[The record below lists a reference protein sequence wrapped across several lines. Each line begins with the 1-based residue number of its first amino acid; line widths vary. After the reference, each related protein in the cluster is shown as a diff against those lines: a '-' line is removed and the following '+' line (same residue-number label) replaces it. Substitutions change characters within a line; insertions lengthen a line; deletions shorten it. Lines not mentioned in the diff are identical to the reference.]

1 MNINQT
7 YETVGLDALRVH
19 PRNPNQGDVGAI
31 LTSIEDNGWF
41 GAVVAQRSTGYILA
55 GNHRFQAAKLD
66 GADEIPVIWL
76 DVDDRKA
83 TKILLADNR
92 LAELA
97 TRDQEA
103 LATLL
108 TELAHDDD
116 LSGTGYDGDD
126 LDTLLEELGSALSLS
141 DVPDDIDRPNKMEQ
155 AAELAEKWGVEEG
168 QVWNITSADGS
179 RVHRIVC
186 GSSMDADV
194 LERLIGGEAVDLV
207 FSDPPYGIDVVAVSS
222 TVGGGGALRFGGT
235 VGASAPVGGRSGSI
249 GAGSIVHSSLY
260 APVAG
265 DGDTEAARLF
275 YEAMAPRGCEFI
287 LWGGNYFTDFLP
299 ASRGWIVWDKEN
311 TGNFADVE
319 LAWCS
324 RDASARLYRW
334 LWNGLARKGDRT
346 TEGVTRMHPTQKPV
360 GLHVEILEA
369 WSREGAVV
377 VDGFLG
383 SGTTMLACELAG
395 RTCYG
400 VELSTSYVGVILDRM
415 SDLGCK
421 PELEQ

>member
-1 MNINQT
+1 MKIAQE
-7 YETVGLDALRVH
+7 YATVPVDSLKVH

-66 GADEIPVIWL
+66 GAEQIPVIWL
-76 DVDDRKA
+76 DVDDRAA

-92 LAELA
+92 LSELA
-97 TRDQEA
+97 SRDQEA

-116 LSGTGYDGDD
+116 LGGTGYDGDD

-186 GSSMDADV
+186 GSSTDADV
-194 LERLIGGEAVDLV
+194 LERLIDGQAVDLV
-207 FSDPPYGIDVVAVSS
+207 LSDPPYGIDVVASS
-222 TVGGGGALRFGGT
+222 GVLSEAGY
-235 VGASAPVGGRSGSI
+235 ASI
-249 GAGSIVHSSLY
+249 
-260 APVAG
+260 AG
-265 DGDTEAARLF
+265 DGDVDAAEAF
-275 YEAMAPRGCEFI
+275 YRAMVPTGCEFI

-299 ASRGWIVWDKEN
+299 PSRGWLVWDKEN
-311 TGNFADVE
+311 GGMSFADVE

-324 RDASARLYRW
+324 RDASARLYKW
-334 LWNGLARKGDRT
+334 MWSGWGRKGDRT
-346 TEGVTRMHPTQKPV
+346 TEGATRMHPTQKPV

-369 WSREGAVV
+369 WSRKGALV

-415 SDLGCK
+415 SELGCK